1 MYILCTKECKCD
13 IADWDWEG
21 YIGTTRVHSLA
32 GTKMRDRQIW
42 GVNTSAF
49 VCLEGEACLTSYGL
63 YIHWG
68 VRSVG
73 EARVKGIW
81 NRVS

>member
-1 MYILCTKECKCD
+1 MYILCAKECKCD
-13 IADWDWEG
+13 IADWEG

-42 GVNTSAF
+42 GVNLPSAF
-49 VCLEGEACLTSYGL
+49 VCLESER
-63 YIHWG
+63 G
-68 VRSVG
+68 VSISDIIRTVQYRSVG